1 MSESALRVMPG
12 IGIAIGMLISAV
24 TGALAQSSTAKD
36 PWPELASNIFNGR
49 PIADGTSML
58 AIEMPGRAEDA
69 AIVPLTL
76 RATLA
81 PTETRRIASFTIVID
96 ENPAPVAATFTIGPG
111 AVVPVISTR
120 VRVNSYT
127 NVHAVAELSDGMLY
141 AVRTYVKASGGCSAP
156 ASKSADEAKAGLGQ
170 LRLRQFT
177 RAADSRAS
185 NLRDAQ
191 LMIRHPN
198 NSGLQMDQI

>member
-1 MSESALRVMPG
+1 MGVSALRVMPG

-24 TGALAQSSTAKD
+24 IGALAQSSTAKD

-69 AIVPLTL
+69 AIVPLTH

-81 PTETRRIASFTIVID
+81 RTETRRIVFFTIVID

-111 AVVPVISTR
+111 DVVPVISPR
-120 VRVNSYT
+120 VWVNSST
-127 NVHAVAELSDGMLY
+127 TVDDG
-141 AVRTYVKASGGCSAP
+141 
-156 ASKSADEAKAGLGQ
+156 
-170 LRLRQFT
+170 
-177 RAADSRAS
+177 
-185 NLRDAQ
+185 
-191 LMIRHPN
+191 
-198 NSGLQMDQI
+198 

>member
-58 AIEMPGRAEDA
+58 AIEMPDRAEDA

-127 NVHAVAELSDGMLY
+127 NVHAVAELSDGKLY
-141 AVRTYVKASGGCSAP
+141 AVKTYVNASGGCSAP
-156 ASKSADEAKAGLGQ
+156 AIKDANKAGVGPM
-170 LRLRQFT
+170 RCRQ
-177 RAADSRAS
+177 
-185 NLRDAQ
+185 
-191 LMIRHPN
+191 
-198 NSGLQMDQI
+198 

>member
-36 PWPELASNIFNGR
+36 PWPELASNIFSGR

-58 AIEMPGRAEDA
+58 VIEMPGRAEDA

-76 RATLA
+76 RVTLA

-111 AVVPVISTR
+111 AIVPVISTR

-127 NVHAVAELSDGMLY
+127 NVHAVAELSDGG
-141 AVRTYVKASGGCSAP
+141 KALCGEDIRESFGRMFGSN
-156 ASKSADEAKAGLGQ
+156 DQG
-170 LRLRQFT
+170 RQ
-177 RAADSRAS
+177 SRHW
-185 NLRDAQ
+185 RDAVSPIGTNPRGSEQ
-191 LMIRHPN
+191 HAHSPDHDP
-198 NSGLQMDQI
+198 SPE

>member
-127 NVHAVAELSDGMLY
+127 NVHAVAEL
-141 AVRTYVKASGGCSAP
+141 
-156 ASKSADEAKAGLGQ
+156 EWE
-170 LRLRQFT
+170 
-177 RAADSRAS
+177 
-185 NLRDAQ
+185 
-191 LMIRHPN
+191 
-198 NSGLQMDQI
+198 